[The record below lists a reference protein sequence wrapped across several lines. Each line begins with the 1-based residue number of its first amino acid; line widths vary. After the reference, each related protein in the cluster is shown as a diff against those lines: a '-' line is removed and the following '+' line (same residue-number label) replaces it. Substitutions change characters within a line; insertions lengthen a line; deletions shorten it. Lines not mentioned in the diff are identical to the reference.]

1 VPLTCAIIYSEYGR
15 FSEVWTT
22 LLPKLQDNSDK
33 YYITPCILF
42 QCSKICLK
50 SGAIKEYFP
59 SLPSSIGRHNLLMD
73 FIFNSQHINNK
84 IPYPLKLQLYLLRL
98 RRAIRCNPLILSWYL
113 FYLSA
118 YKLGHHVGSDTI
130 QVVFRMALSSPVG
143 CLHKTHYVN
152 LNLFGYLMYLSG
164 DRKLA
169 FSCFLRSF
177 LSNPVLEN
185 EAIYHI
191 AIMISDILKNR

>member
-42 QCSKICLK
+42 PCSKICLE
-50 SGAIKEYFP
+50 SGAIIEYLP
-59 SLPSSIGRHNLLMD
+59 SLPSPIGRHNLLTD
-73 FIFNSQHINNK
+73 FIFNGQHINNK
-84 IPYPLKLQLYLLRL
+84 IPHPLKLQLYLLGL
-98 RRAIRCNPLILSWYL
+98 RRVIRCNPLILSWYL
-113 FYLSA
+113 LYLSA
-118 YKLGHHVGSDTI
+118 FNLGLRVERDTI
-130 QVVFRMALSSPVG
+130 QFIFRTALSSRVE

-152 LNLFGYLMYLSG
+152 LNLFGYLMYVSG

-169 FSCFLRSF
+169 FSCFSKSF

-185 EAIYHI
+185 AAIYHI
-191 AIMISDILKNR
+191 AILISDILKNR